1 MTTTNIFESATKGK
15 YRFPFKGMISVEDLW
30 DLKLQDLDSVFK
42 SLNKQKKQNDEE
54 SLLQVKTAEDQEL
67 DNKIQIV
74 KYIVKFKQEE
84 IEERLQAKD
93 KKEYNQKLLELI
105 ERKQNEELAGKSIE
119 ELQAMLKA

>member
-1 MTTTNIFESATKGK
+1 MTTTNIFEAATKGK

>member
-1 MTTTNIFESATKGK
+1 MTTTNIFEVATKEK

>member
-1 MTTTNIFESATKGK
+1 MTTTNIFEAATKGK

-74 KYIVKFKQEE
+74 KYIGKFKQEE

>member
-1 MTTTNIFESATKGK
+1 MTITNIFEAATKEK

-67 DNKIQIV
+67 ENKIQIV